1 VRTFLNFNKPL
12 DIQMNVLDIAKL
24 SREVANLVLPDAASR
39 GMHIE
44 MELLGERWIKGDED
58 LLKQAVL
65 NVVMNALEAMPSGGR
80 LILRTEEKNGENEIL
95 IADNGPGIPP
105 EIQDK
110 IFNLYFST
118 KSTGSGMG
126 LAMAFRVVQL
136 HGGTI
141 EVSSQLGEG
150 TSFRLRFP
158 ALTAQ
163 EAGRAA
169 IRAHT

>member
-1 VRTFLNFNKPL
+1 
-12 DIQMNVLDIAKL
+12 
-24 SREVANLVLPDAASR
+24 
-39 GMHIE
+39 
-44 MELLGERWIKGDED
+44 
-58 LLKQAVL
+58 
-65 NVVMNALEAMPSGGR
+65 
-80 LILRTEEKNGENEIL
+80 
-95 IADNGPGIPP
+95 
-105 EIQDK
+105 
-110 IFNLYFST
+110 
-118 KSTGSGMG
+118 
-126 LAMAFRVVQL
+126 MAFRVVQL